1 MGKIGRRRNLRR
13 LGMALRLIG
22 LMGSMGSMGSMG
34 LIRRGYHSPIFPH
47 LPYVPYSP
55 YSPYIPYLPYRP
67 YAPTRHNQ
75 REIISCQKGAECYTR
90 QKCHRWVVLDVR
102 PIGGIFSRGRNRPLI
117 TTNYPMVCMRTE
129 ALIKAMAR
137 MRLIS
142 TSLSAW
148 CWFWL
153 TSLM

>member
-1 MGKIGRRRNLRR
+1 MGKIGRIGNLRR
-13 LGMALRLIG
+13 LGRALRMIG
-22 LMGSMGSMGSMG
+22 LMGSMGAMGR
-34 LIRRGYHSPIFPH
+34 IRRGYHSPIFPY
-47 LPYVPYSP
+47 LPYFPYSP
-55 YSPYIPYLPYRP
+55 YRSYLPFARL
-67 YAPTRHNQ
+67 NK
-75 REIISCQKGAECYTR
+75 RETISCQKGAECYTR

-117 TTNYPMVCMRTE
+117 TRNYPMVCIRTD
-129 ALIKAMAR
+129 ALIRAMAR